1 MSTDNTKKKKID
13 LGETVQ
19 SATPSAMSFVGSTIN
34 AFSPTKNTQQL
45 LSDAGTSTGYING
58 IAYQQQNAVDQSR
71 EMSELSKENTSN
83 TLGMAAAGASLGA
96 SLGPIGAVAGGVIGA
111 VGGLFGAARRKAQ
124 LRRKIFNAQQLSY
137 RTNNSAQASAN
148 SDFLE
153 QNEALKYGPS
163 DGGQQMFLNAYHGK
177 DYGTPTIQSSIG
189 RMLGRPNA
197 RVAGQESI
205 VDNLHDPYNTTGH
218 IVRQGQ
224 RGVDGPLAHVNDG
237 TVIFGNDV
245 DLATG
250 IKFMDEAAPYT
261 AAIEMINK
269 KYGKQ

>member
-1 MSTDNTKKKKID
+1 MNTEKKKFN

-19 SATPSAMSFVGSTIN
+19 NAMPGAISFVGSAIN

-83 TLGMAAAGASLGA
+83 TLGMAAAGASLGS
-96 SLGPIGAVAGGVIGA
+96 SLGPIGSVVGGA
-111 VGGLFGAARRKAQ
+111 VGAIGGLFGASRRKRQ

-177 DYGTPTIQSSIG
+177 DSGTPIIQSSVG
-189 RMLGRPNA
+189 RLLGRPNA

-205 VDNLHDPYNTTGH
+205 VDNIHDPYNITGH

-224 RGVDGPLAHVNDG
+224 RGVDGPLAHVNNG